1 MTKTQLD
8 NLIQFCFLF
17 HPSFDCDW
25 RKQSPDYIKEK
36 WNKYIG
42 IDVTSYDLDKSYFT
56 NNTTNWLK
64 TWRVSNED
72 WIELKRVIRFIMS
85 LSEKPMLSA
94 GRYKNIWTLSE
105 IIENFE
111 NQIAPMEQIIDA
123 PYNHTHALIDIEI
136 EKWLSITQ
144 NSREY
149 QLSTLIS

>member
-25 RKQSPDYIKEK
+25 RKQSPDYLKEK

-42 IDVTSYDLDKSYFT
+42 IDVKHDDFDKSYFT
-56 NNTTNWLK
+56 SDTNSWLK

-111 NQIAPMEQIIDA
+111 NQIAPMEQIIDVS
-123 PYNHTHALIDIEI
+123 YNNTHAVIGVEI